1 VIDTGAGGRWKDGG
15 SFFRQAPARSAER
28 ATANAKAGE
37 ILGPSL
43 IALRI
48 LAPAAPGGPATGRD
62 KIFYIAAAIFLL

>member
-15 SFFRQAPARSAER
+15 SFFRQAPARSDER

-37 ILGPSL
+37 ILGLRL

-48 LAPAAPGGPATGRD
+48 LAPPAPGNPAKGPD
-62 KIFYIAAAIFLL
+62 KCIYIATAIFLL